1 MLRNPKDIIHK
12 GVRLSDAMDAHELW
26 LAGAAD
32 GERLNWSGASLDG
45 ASLSHAS
52 LSHASLDRA
61 SLDRASLN
69 GASLNYAWLDGASL
83 NGASLNGASLNGAY
97 GNMLEVKSAQF
108 DRWAITWTRD
118 AAGTTTLQIGC
129 QKNDLELWRQ
139 SDPRWIRAM
148 DSHATEWWA
157 IYRDLVL
164 AMVDASPARRHAGG
178 SK

>member
-1 MLRNPKDIIHK
+1 MLLDPKDIIHK
-12 GVRLSDAMDAHELW
+12 GVRLSDAMAAHELW

-32 GERLNWSGASLDG
+32 GERLNWSGASLDHASLDR

-52 LSHASLDRA
+52 LSHA
-61 SLDRASLN
+61 
-69 GASLNYAWLDGASL
+69 WLDGASL
-83 NGASLNGASLNGAY
+83 TGASLNGAY
-97 GNMLEVKSAQF
+97 GNMYEVKSAQF
-108 DRWAITWTRD
+108 DRWAITWTCN

-129 QKNDLELWRQ
+129 YKHDLELWRK